1 MHARSLFNELCLNNA
16 GKKLRVFFKS
26 TFFTLNFAGLKKV
39 TDDMKTHKNPTLRQ
53 GPKPFKAAAPQTAPK
68 PGKPAVQAPAAA
80 AKKPPVFE
88 LQDKRWAIVSKCI
101 CRAVCSCF
109 VNSLS
114 NVHIQWK
121 AINFAVILLFIQKNN
136 CFPWISRLNYLYI
149 CFKDSD
155 PHSYFQSLMWKTMN
169 LVDIAFYKY

>member
-1 MHARSLFNELCLNNA
+1 MLDLCSMNCVWIMRERSWEF
-16 GKKLRVFFKS
+16 FFKS
-26 TFFTLNFAGLKKV
+26 TFFTLNFVGLKKV

-88 LQDKRWAIVSKCI
+88 LQDKRWAIVSI
-101 CRAVCSCF
+101 CRTTCSC
-109 VNSLS
+109 SLHVLWTACQ

-136 CFPWISRLNYLYI
+136 FFSMNFKIELLIYL
-149 CFKDSD
+149 
-155 PHSYFQSLMWKTMN
+155 L
-169 LVDIAFYKY
+169 

>member
-114 NVHIQWK
+114 KRSYSMKGNKLCSYIR
-121 AINFAVILLFIQKNN
+121 INF
-136 CFPWISRLNYLYI
+136 FPWISRLNYLYI

>member
-88 LQDKRWAIVSKCI
+88 LQDKRWAIVSNVY
-101 CRAVCSCF
+101 AEQF
-109 VNSLS
+109 VHVLWTACQ

-136 CFPWISRLNYLYI
+136 FFSMNFKIELLIYL
-149 CFKDSD
+149 
-155 PHSYFQSLMWKTMN
+155 L
-169 LVDIAFYKY
+169 

>member
-80 AKKPPVFE
+80 TKKPPVFE

-114 NVHIQWK
+114 K
-121 AINFAVILLFIQKNN
+121 
-136 CFPWISRLNYLYI
+136 R
-149 CFKDSD
+149 
-155 PHSYFQSLMWKTMN
+155 SYSMKGNKLCSY
-169 LVDIAFYKY
+169 IAFHSEE